1 MLALVKESAMATLY
15 VQDVPDNLYEAL
27 RRQAQ
32 QHRKSIAAE
41 VVSLLEL
48 NVPTTEELKL
58 RREFLWRARRLQ
70 SRKGR
75 GAGPFPSSE
84 EMQQE
89 DRSR

>member
-1 MLALVKESAMATLY
+1 MATLY
-15 VQDVPDNLYEAL
+15 VQNVPDELYEAL

-48 NVPTTEELKL
+48 NVPTPEELKL
-58 RREFLWRARRLQ
+58 RREFLRQARRLQ
-70 SRKGR
+70 SRKGPA
-75 GAGPFPSSE
+75 AGPFPSTE
-84 EMQQE
+84 EMQRG

>member
-1 MLALVKESAMATLY
+1 MLALAKENAMATLY
-15 VQDVPDNLYEAL
+15 VQNVPDNLYEAL

-48 NVPTTEELKL
+48 NVPTAQELKFRRDFL
-58 RREFLWRARRLQ
+58 RQARRLQ

-75 GAGPFPSSE
+75 ATGPFPSSE
-84 EMQQE
+84 EMQRE
-89 DRSR
+89 GRSR